1 MKKIYSILITIVV
14 VFLASGQSAWAANT
28 WTVEYDNGKFKI
40 TRSGDL
46 SITETVQYRTVSL
59 SAFAGQ
65 HFTSISGTET
75 FGPNQDVKE
84 VSVSEGAP
92 GTDAYKYQNG
102 SSRAYGFEVL
112 DECGFRLAYTDRS
125 SITGTNVPISGLFNE
140 KEITIYTD
148 PVQYSDAG
156 YNKGDN
162 PHYINSS
169 SYYSLGGIAPAA
181 YYTLI
186 GAQLRSTLSFDAAE
200 KNNGYQYVQIL
211 TDNISTCDSR
221 AKNDG
226 DPGTPSLSRYM
237 AGFDHDP
244 GSKNTTYAAYTF
256 PVTSQPNNN
265 SNPVDNA
272 WSNGV
277 TNKLYKQRFNTNCRA
292 TDGRLIIP
300 VTFSTFVVRFNASGG
315 GLTDNDEWYAKN
327 VKAHIQ
333 AVDGTAPQLVST
345 ESIIVS
351 SGPYN
356 RGTEFYISVPF
367 REIVTISGDTKK
379 LTTSWGDA
387 TYEAGS
393 SSNVLTFKGT
403 INVNANTTLS
413 ISGLQGT
420 IADLAGNTFSGSLD
434 KTFGGITS
442 VDPTYTISYDLDGGT
457 VATANPTSYQYTSN
471 AITLNNPTRPGY
483 RFDGWTGSNGNTPQ
497 TSVTINKKSH
507 GNRSYTANWTQMWTG
522 NGTQGSPYTI
532 TSTDGLDY
540 LASYVNAGNN
550 CSGIFFQLGNDITYT
565 ASSLWNNES
574 STENNFTPIARID
587 RPFCGRF
594 DGQNYTISGIRIYRS
609 DNNELGLFS
618 KLGADGGITRVVLA
632 NTRLNTGVNYVGGI
646 VGMSDQGS
654 TISYCTVRDDVAI
667 FFHNSGA
674 DGCYRGGIAGDN
686 SGDVRCCISSAT
698 LTSNLDV
705 SSGYG
710 GIVGMLSSSGTVRSS
725 IAKNA
730 HISTPSTDKGLIY
743 GTKSAYNSALVNNY
757 YLSCTVGSV
766 QNQSNVYSVTLPEGV
781 TLPARANPDILP
793 GTGNVVYST
802 GARIDGVDYYK
813 RDIKITL
820 NCTVPQGYTFGS
832 YTVTR
837 NDTAGTV
844 DITQTNGVYSFQM
857 PAGDVTVSASYIPIP
872 WSGSGTEADPWII
885 IYPSQMELL
894 ATNVNGGNRYSGKY
908 FRLGNDLTYSH
919 GDGETENNYTVIGDG
934 SHSFEGSF
942 DGDGHTISGIRIYS
956 TDGYNGLFAYVTGS
970 GTIQNVTLADAVIN
984 GSDDT
989 GGVVGRLNASQG
1001 LVCNCIVKSDVL
1013 IKASTSGADY
1023 HGGIVGYL
1031 YSGIVRACISS
1042 AHLTPNGTGCS
1053 DYGGISGVYLP
1064 DQGTYIECCLVIDAE
1079 VSAYDERGIV
1089 TGYSSNNPTNL
1100 SQNYYFNCKVGPASS
1115 INIGYGWAGQHT
1127 SDKSSF
1133 DGAVEA
1139 AASTSKPGEIGVQ
1152 TASYPGG
1159 VTVFERGLYYNGVY
1173 YIAKNREGKAV
1184 ALTMVQGTKDGVTAW
1199 WGTFY
1204 DSTQNYT
1211 LSEGAAAYTLNYNYN
1226 LVRIGD
1232 NGRIIPMYCPV
1243 VIISTVPEVYLTPI
1257 GGNNLVIETHTNN
1270 NPLQGVNKETT
1281 LTVAAVLTVN
1291 GSGEVGFYRV
1301 ESVTIPAHKAYLEV
1315 Q

>member
-1 MKKIYSILITIVV
+1 MKT
-14 VFLASGQSAWAANT
+14 
-28 WTVEYDNGKFKI
+28 
-40 TRSGDL
+40 
-46 SITETVQYRTVSL
+46 SL
-59 SAFAGQ
+59 STITLFPYTVTNAT
-65 HFTSISGTET
+65 FTLVN
-75 FGPNQDVKE
+75 PV
-84 VSVSEGAP
+84 
-92 GTDAYKYQNG
+92 
-102 SSRAYGFEVL
+102 R
-112 DECGFRLAYTDRS
+112 
-125 SITGTNVPISGLFNE
+125 TG
-140 KEITIYTD
+140 
-148 PVQYSDAG
+148 
-156 YNKGDN
+156 
-162 PHYINSS
+162 
-169 SYYSLGGIAPAA
+169 
-181 YYTLI
+181 
-186 GAQLRSTLSFDAAE
+186 
-200 KNNGYQYVQIL
+200 
-211 TDNISTCDSR
+211 
-221 AKNDG
+221 
-226 DPGTPSLSRYM
+226 
-237 AGFDHDP
+237 
-244 GSKNTTYAAYTF
+244 YTF
-256 PVTSQPNNN
+256 T
-265 SNPVDNA
+265 
-272 WSNGV
+272 
-277 TNKLYKQRFNTNCRA
+277 
-292 TDGRLIIP
+292 
-300 VTFSTFVVRFNASGG
+300 
-315 GLTDNDEWYAKN
+315 
-327 VKAHIQ
+327 
-333 AVDGTAPQLVST
+333 
-345 ESIIVS
+345 
-351 SGPYN
+351 
-356 RGTEFYISVPF
+356 
-367 REIVTISGDTKK
+367 
-379 LTTSWGDA
+379 
-387 TYEAGS
+387 
-393 SSNVLTFKGT
+393 
-403 INVNANTTLS
+403 
-413 ISGLQGT
+413 
-420 IADLAGNTFSGSLD
+420 
-434 KTFGGITS
+434 
-442 VDPTYTISYDLDGGT
+442 
-457 VATANPTSYQYTSN
+457 
-471 AITLNNPTRPGY
+471 
-483 RFDGWTGSNGNTPQ
+483 GWTGTGLDEPACE
-497 TSVTINKKSH
+497 VTIAS
-507 GNRSYTANWTQMWTG
+507 GSTGDRSYTANWTLMWTG

-565 ASSLWNNES
+565 ASSPWNNES

-594 DGQNYTISGIRIYRS
+594 DGQNYTISGIRIYKS

-618 KLGADGGITRVVLA
+618 RLGNGGVITRVVLA
-632 NTRLNTGVNYVGGI
+632 NTRINTGVNYVGGI

-654 TISYCTVRDDVAI
+654 TISYCTVSDDVAI
-667 FFHNSGA
+667 FFHNAGS

-710 GIVGMLSSSGTVRSS
+710 GIVGMLSSTGTVHSC
-725 IAKNA
+725 IAKNVI
-730 HISTPSTDKGLIY
+730 ISTPDKDKGPIY

-813 RDIKITL
+813 QGSTITFSG
-820 NCTVPQGYTFGS
+820 TVPRGYSLGG
-832 YTVTR
+832 YTVTK
-837 NDTAGTV
+837 DGTDPAETV
-844 DITQTNGVYSFQM
+844 VFTETNGVYSFQM

-894 ATNVNGGNRYSGKY
+894 ATNVNGGNSYSGKY
-908 FRLGNDLTYSH
+908 FKLGNDLTYSH

-989 GGVVGRLNASQG
+989 GGVVGKLDASLG

-1013 IKASTSGADY
+1013 IKASTSGADF

-1042 AHLTPNGTGCS
+1042 AHLTPNGTGCNN
-1053 DYGGISGVYLP
+1053 YGGISGVYFPSL
-1064 DQGTYIECCLVIDAE
+1064 GAYIECCLVIDAE
-1079 VSAYDERGIV
+1079 VSAYDIRGII
-1089 TGYSSNNPTNL
+1089 TGSSSKTPTNL

-1127 SDKSSF
+1127 SDKTAS

-1139 AASTSKPGEIGVQ
+1139 TASTSKPGEIGVQ

-1159 VTVFERGLYYNGVY
+1159 VTVFERGLYYKGKY
-1173 YIAKNREGKAV
+1173 YIAKSREGKAE
-1184 ALTMVQGTKDGVTAW
+1184 ALTMVHGTKDGVTAW

-1211 LSEGAAAYTLNYNYN
+1211 LSEGAAAYGMDYNYV

-1232 NGRIIPMYCPV
+1232 DGLTIPQGCPV
-1243 VIISTVPEVYLTPI
+1243 VIVSTVPEVYLTPA
-1257 GGNNLVIETHTNN
+1257 GNPHQTILTHTNN
-1270 NPLQGVNKETT
+1270 NPLLGVNAETS
-1281 LTVAAVLTVN
+1281 LSVAAVLTVN
-1291 GSGEVGFYRV
+1291 GKGEVGFYRV
-1301 ESVTIPAHKAYLEV
+1301 ENVTIPAHKAYLPV